1 MRTSET
7 SRGRYC
13 LVKYCEGMGLD
24 LGYGGDPIVPSA
36 ITLDLDWKGKGPPI
50 LPHAPQNLV
59 GDAKNLY
66 WFKDG
71 VFDYVYSSHL
81 LEDFV
86 YAEQIKVLEEWL
98 RVIKVG
104 GNLILYL
111 PDEQIYRKHCKKKG
125 RPRNADHKNDEFGLN
140 SLLTRVICHIK
151 NVEIVDSLEKCE
163 DYSFYIVLRKV
174 NNVQKS

>member
-7 SRGRYC
+7 SRGRHR
-13 LVKYCEGMGLD
+13 LIKYCEGMGLD

-36 ITLDLDWKGKGPPI
+36 ITLDGDWCGKGSPL

-59 GDAKNLY
+59 GDARNLY
-66 WFKDG
+66 WFKDN

-81 LEDFV
+81 LEDFT

-104 GNLILYL
+104 GYLVLYL
-111 PDEQIYRKHCKKKG
+111 PDEQIYRKHCEKLCKPK
-125 RPRNADHKNDEFGLN
+125 NVDHKNDEFGLH
-140 SLLTRVICHIK
+140 SLLFKVVYYIK
-151 NVEIVDSLEKCE
+151 NVEVVASVDFCE
-163 DYSFYIVLRKV
+163 DYSFYTVLRKID
-174 NNVQKS
+174 NDY